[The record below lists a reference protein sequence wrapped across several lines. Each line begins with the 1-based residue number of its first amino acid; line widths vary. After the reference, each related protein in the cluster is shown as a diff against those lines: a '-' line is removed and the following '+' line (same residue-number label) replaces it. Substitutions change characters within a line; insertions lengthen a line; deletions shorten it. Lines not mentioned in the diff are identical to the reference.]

1 MSDDVRPRIL
11 LVEDNPGDARY
22 IRELLDDDDVSLEAR
37 SFDGDVLV
45 DRGDGTPDDP
55 IVHETRLGDA
65 LDYLDDAGA
74 DVVLLDLG
82 LPDSTGL
89 ETLTTLL
96 DHETEVPVV
105 VLTGLTDREV
115 GMEALRRGA
124 EEYLVKDEI
133 NAGLLVRSIHHAIER
148 RAHRREQKRYEALI
162 EEATDVNTIVD
173 PDGTFQYV
181 TPSVEYVLGYDPNE
195 LVGENAFDY
204 IHPDDRVAVREE
216 FERLAGDPDYRAT
229 VDFRFES
236 MDGSWVF
243 LDARGRDLRDEPA
256 IDGFVVY
263 TRDVTEQ
270 REYERRLESQRERL
284 AALNQLNDVVHGVAS
299 AVVDQSTREEIERI
313 ACERLAASP
322 SYEFAWVGEPDP
334 ETQAVN
340 VRASAGT
347 DGYLDEVSLS
357 VDPGDSTSDGPTGR
371 ALRTGEMQTVPDVHD
386 DGDYEQWRDL
396 ADDYGFQSSAAIPI
410 RHEDTTYGVLNV
422 YADRSDAF
430 REQERTVVE
439 HLGHL
444 VGHAIAAAERKQ
456 ALMSDAVVELG
467 FRIREIADAIGA
479 GAEPE
484 TPIVLERTIS
494 VDENEFLVYGTV
506 DEDGLS
512 EVERLAETVPFWESV
527 TVVGEH
533 VDGVRFELRLSDPPL
548 MATVASLGG
557 SVRQVVIGEDLRL
570 TAHFP
575 QDTDVREVVDAL
587 QNEYDSAEAV
597 ARRQVTERDERPGH
611 LADIWSEELTDRQRT
626 VVETAYFAG
635 FFEWPRATSG
645 EEVAASLDI
654 SGPTFSQHLRAA
666 ENKIFAR
673 LVGDDPDDSV
683 SG

>member
-1 MSDDVRPRIL
+1 MSDDARPRIL

-22 IRELLDDDDVSLEAR
+22 IRELLDDAVSLEAR
-37 SFDGDVLV
+37 SFDDDVLV
-45 DRGDGTPDDP
+45 DHGDAAPDDP
-55 IVHETRLGDA
+55 LVHETRLEDA
-65 LDYLDDAGA
+65 LAHLDVAGA

-96 DHETEVPVV
+96 DHDGGVPVV

-115 GMEALRRGA
+115 GLQALREGA
-124 EEYLVKDEI
+124 EEFLVKDEI
-133 NAGLLVRSIHHAIER
+133 NPGLLVRSIHHAIER
-148 RAHRREQKRYEALI
+148 RAHRREQKRYETLI
-162 EEATDVNTIVD
+162 EESTDVNTIID
-173 PDGTFQYV
+173 QDGTVQYV
-181 TPSVEYVLGYDPNE
+181 TPSVEHVLGYDPDE

-204 IHPDDRVAVREE
+204 IHPDDRDVVREE
-216 FERLAGDPDYRAT
+216 FERLAGDADYRAT
-229 VDFRFES
+229 VDFRFETA
-236 MDGSWVF
+236 DGSWVF

-284 AALNQLNDVVHGVAS
+284 AALNQLNDVVHGVAG
-299 AVVDQSTREEIERI
+299 AVVDQSTRAEIERI
-313 ACERLAASP
+313 ACERLAESP

-334 ETQAVN
+334 ETQEVN

-347 DGYLDEVSLS
+347 DGYLEDVSLS
-357 VDPGDSTSDGPTGR
+357 VDPDDSASEGPTGR
-371 ALRTGEMQTVPDVHD
+371 ALRTGEMQTVPDVYD
-386 DGDYEQWRDL
+386 DSDYEQWRDV
-396 ADDYGFQSSAAIPI
+396 ADDYDFRSSAAIPI

-439 HLGHL
+439 HLGRL

-456 ALMSDAVVELG
+456 ALMSDAVVELE

-479 GAEPE
+479 GTVPE
-484 TPIVLERTIS
+484 TPIELERTIS

-506 DEDGLS
+506 AEDGVS
-512 EVERLAETVPFWESV
+512 EVEQLAGTVPFWESV

-548 MATVASLGG
+548 MSTVASLGG
-557 SVRQVVIGEDLRL
+557 SVRRAAIGEDLRL
-570 TAHFP
+570 TAQFP
-575 QDTDVREVVDAL
+575 QDTDVREVVEAL

-597 ARRQVTERDERPGH
+597 ARRQVTERDERPGR
-611 LADIWSEELTDRQRT
+611 LADVWSKELTDRQRT

-673 LVGDDPDDSV
+673 LVGDDPDDSAS

>member
-1 MSDDVRPRIL
+1 MSEDARPRIL

-22 IRELLDDDDVSLEAR
+22 IRELLDDAVSLEAR
-37 SFDGDVLV
+37 SFDGDALV
-45 DRGDGTPDDP
+45 DRTRGAQADP
-55 IVHETRLGDA
+55 VVHESRLDDA

-96 DHETEVPVV
+96 DHHAAVPVV

-124 EEYLVKDEI
+124 EEFLVKDEI
-133 NAGLLVRSIHHAIER
+133 NPELLVRSIHHAIER
-148 RAHRREQKRYEALI
+148 RAHRREQKRYETLI
-162 EEATDVNTIVD
+162 EESTDVNAIVD
-173 PDGTFQYV
+173 PDGTVQYV
-181 TPSVEYVLGYDPNE
+181 TPSAEYVLGYDPDE
-195 LVGENAFDY
+195 LAGENAFEY
-204 IHPDDRVAVREE
+204 VHPDDQVAVREE
-216 FERLAGDPDYRAT
+216 FDRLAGDPDYRAT
-229 VDFRFES
+229 VDFRLRCA
-236 MDGSWVF
+236 DGSWVF
-243 LDARGRDLRDEPA
+243 LDARGRNLRDEPA

-270 REYERRLESQRERL
+270 REYERRLEAQRERL
-284 AALNQLNDVVHGVAS
+284 AALNQLNDVVNGVAG

-334 ETQAVN
+334 ETQEVN

-347 DGYLDEVSLS
+347 DGYLDDVSLS
-357 VDPGDSTSDGPTGR
+357 VAPGDPASEGPTGR
-371 ALRTGEMQTVPDVHD
+371 ALRTGEMQTVLDVD
-386 DGDYEQWRDL
+386 DDSDYERWRDL
-396 ADDYGFQSSAAIPI
+396 ADEYGFRSSAAIPI

-456 ALMSDAVVELG
+456 ALMSDAVVELE
-467 FRIREIADAIGA
+467 FRVREIADAVGA
-479 GAEPE
+479 DTVPE
-484 TPIVLERTIS
+484 TPIALERTVS
-494 VDENEFLVYGTV
+494 VDDGEFLVYGTV
-506 DEDGLS
+506 DEDGVDDL
-512 EVERLAETVPFWESV
+512 RRFTETVSFWKSFD
-527 TVVGEH
+527 VVGED

-548 MATVASLGG
+548 MSEVASLGG
-557 SVRQVVIGEDLRL
+557 SVRRVVLGEDLRL
-570 TAHFP
+570 TAQFP
-575 QDTDVREVVDAL
+575 QDTDVREVVSAIRDA
-587 QNEYDSAEAV
+587 YDSAEAV
-597 ARRQVTERDERPGH
+597 ARRQVTERDQRADH
-611 LADIWSEELTDRQRT
+611 LADVWSDALTERQRT
-626 VVETAYFAG
+626 VVETAYYAG

-645 EEVAASLDI
+645 EDVAESLDI

-673 LVGDDPDDSV
+673 LVGDDAAD
-683 SG
+683 

>member
-1 MSDDVRPRIL
+1 MSDARPRIL

-22 IRELLDDDDVSLEAR
+22 IRELLDDAVSLEAR
-37 SFDGDVLV
+37 SFDDGVLV
-45 DRGDGTPDDP
+45 DRDDREENDP
-55 IVHETRLGDA
+55 IVHETRLEDA
-65 LDYLDDAGA
+65 LDHLDDAGA

-96 DHETEVPVV
+96 DHEKAVPVV

-124 EEYLVKDEI
+124 EEFLVKDEI
-133 NAGLLVRSIHHAIER
+133 NSELLVRSVHHAIER
-148 RAHRREQKRYEALI
+148 RAHRREQKRYETLI
-162 EEATDVNTIVD
+162 EESTDVNAITD
-173 PDGTFQYV
+173 PNGTVQYV
-181 TPSVEYVLGYDPNE
+181 TPSVEHVLGYDPDE

-216 FERLAGDPDYRAT
+216 FDRLAGDPDYRAT
-229 VDFRFES
+229 VDFRFRCA
-236 MDGSWVF
+236 DDSWVF
-243 LDARGRDLRDEPA
+243 LDARGRNLLDEPA

-270 REYERRLESQRERL
+270 REYERQLEAQRERL
-284 AALNQLNDVVHGVAS
+284 AALNQLNDVVHGVAG

-313 ACERLAASP
+313 ACERLAESP

-357 VDPGDSTSDGPTGR
+357 VDPDDSASEGPTGR
-371 ALRTGEMQTVPDVHD
+371 ALRTGEMQIVLDVHD
-386 DGDYEQWRDL
+386 DGDYEQWRDV
-396 ADDYGFQSSAAIPI
+396 ADEYDFQSSAAIPI
-410 RHEDTTYGVLNV
+410 HYEDTTYGVLNV
-422 YADRSDAF
+422 YANRSDAF

-456 ALMSDAVVELG
+456 ALMSDAVVELE

-479 GAEPE
+479 GTVPE
-484 TPIVLERTIS
+484 TPIELERTIS
-494 VDENEFLVYGTV
+494 VDEDEFLVYGTV
-506 DEDGLS
+506 DDGGVDQ
-512 EVERLAETVPFWESV
+512 VEQLAETVPFWESV
-527 TVVGEH
+527 TVVGED

-548 MATVASLGG
+548 MSEVASLGG
-557 SVRQVVIGEDLRL
+557 SVRRVVIGEDLRM
-570 TAHFP
+570 TAQFP
-575 QDTDVREVVDAL
+575 QDTDMREVVDAL

-597 ARRQVTERDERPGH
+597 ARRQVTERDERPGR
-611 LADIWSEELTDRQRT
+611 LADVWSEELTDRQRT
-626 VVETAYFAG
+626 VVETAYFSG

-645 EEVAASLDI
+645 EDVADSLGI

-673 LVGDDPDDSV
+673 LVGDDPSDS
-683 SG
+683 ST

>member
-1 MSDDVRPRIL
+1 MSDDRPRIL

-22 IRELLDDDDVSLEAR
+22 IRELLDDAVSLEAR
-37 SFDGDVLV
+37 SFDGDTLV
-45 DRGDGTPDDP
+45 DRGDTETADP
-55 IVHETRLGDA
+55 LVHETRLEAA
-65 LDYLDDAGA
+65 LDHLDDAGA

-89 ETLTTLL
+89 KTLTTLL
-96 DHETEVPVV
+96 DHEGGVPVV

-115 GMEALRRGA
+115 GREALRRGA
-124 EEYLVKDEI
+124 EEFLVKDEI
-133 NAGLLVRSIHHAIER
+133 NPELLVRSIHHAIER
-148 RAHRREQKRYEALI
+148 RAHRREQKRYETLI
-162 EEATDVNTIVD
+162 EESTDVNAIAD
-173 PDGTFQYV
+173 PDGTFRYV
-181 TPSVEYVLGYDPNE
+181 TPSVEYVLGYDPDE

-216 FERLAGDPDYRAT
+216 FDRLTGDSDYRAT
-229 VDFRFES
+229 VDFRFQS
-236 MDGSWVF
+236 ADGSWVF
-243 LDARGRDLRDEPA
+243 LDARGRNLRDEPT

-270 REYERRLESQRERL
+270 REYERQLESQRERL
-284 AALNQLNDVVHGVAS
+284 AALNQLNDVVHGVAG

-313 ACERLAASP
+313 ACERLAESP

-357 VDPGDSTSDGPTGR
+357 VDPDNSASEGPTGR
-371 ALRTGEMQTVPDVHD
+371 ALRTGEMQTVLDVHD
-386 DGDYEQWRDL
+386 DRNYEQWRDV
-396 ADDYGFQSSAAIPI
+396 ADDYDFQSSAAIPI
-410 RHEDTTYGVLNV
+410 RYEDTTYGVLNV

-456 ALMSDAVVELG
+456 ALMSDAVVELE

-479 GAEPE
+479 GTAPE
-484 TPIVLERTIS
+484 IPIELERTIS
-494 VDENEFLVYGTV
+494 VDENQFLVYGTV
-506 DEDGLS
+506 AADGIS
-512 EVERLAETVPFWESV
+512 EVERLAETVSFWESV
-527 TVVGEH
+527 TVVGEV

-548 MATVASLGG
+548 MSEVASLGG
-557 SVRQVVIGEDLRL
+557 SVRRVVIGEDLRM
-570 TAHFP
+570 TAQFP

-597 ARRQVTERDERPGH
+597 ARRQVTERDQRPGR
-611 LADIWSEELTDRQRT
+611 LADVWSDALTDRQRT
-626 VVETAYFAG
+626 VVETAYFSG

-645 EEVAASLDI
+645 EEVAESLDI

-666 ENKIFAR
+666 EHKIFAR
-673 LVGDDPDDSV
+673 LVGDDPGDSA
-683 SG
+683 SSS

>member
-1 MSDDVRPRIL
+1 MSDDHPRIL

-22 IRELLDDDDVSLEAR
+22 IRELLDDAVSLEAR

-45 DRGDGTPDDP
+45 DRDDREADDP
-55 IVHETRLGDA
+55 IVHETRLEDA
-65 LDYLDDAGA
+65 LTYLDDADA

-96 DHETEVPVV
+96 DHDAGVPVV

-124 EEYLVKDEI
+124 EEFLVKDEI
-133 NAGLLVRSIHHAIER
+133 NPELLVRSIHHAIER
-148 RAHRREQKRYEALI
+148 RAHRREQKRYETLI
-162 EEATDVNTIVD
+162 EESTDVNAIVD
-173 PDGTFQYV
+173 PDGTVQYV
-181 TPSVEYVLGYDPNE
+181 TPSVEHVLGYDPDE

-204 IHPDDRVAVREE
+204 IHPDDRNAVHEE
-216 FERLAGDPDYRAT
+216 FERLATDPDYRAT
-229 VDFRFES
+229 VDFRFQCT
-236 MDGSWVF
+236 DDSWVF
-243 LDARGRDLRDEPA
+243 LNARGRDLRDEPA
-256 IDGFVVY
+256 IGGFVVY

-284 AALNQLNDVVHGVAS
+284 AALNQLNDVVHGVAG
-299 AVVDQSTREEIERI
+299 AVVDQSTREEIDRI
-313 ACERLAASP
+313 TCERLAKSP

-334 ETQAVN
+334 ETQEVN

-357 VDPGDSTSDGPTGR
+357 VDPDDSASEGPTGR
-371 ALRTGEMQTVPDVHD
+371 ALRTGEMQTILDVHD
-386 DGDYEQWRDL
+386 DSDYEQWRDV
-396 ADDYGFQSSAAIPI
+396 ADDYDFQSSAAIPI

-422 YADRSDAF
+422 YANRSDAF

-456 ALMSDAVVELG
+456 ALMSDAVVELE
-467 FRIREIADAIGA
+467 FRIREIADAIGD
-479 GAEPE
+479 GTVPE
-484 TPIVLERTIS
+484 TPIELERTIS
-494 VDENEFLVYGTV
+494 VDDEFLVYGTV
-506 DEDGLS
+506 AEDGIS
-512 EVERLAETVPFWESV
+512 EVERLAETAPFWESV
-527 TVVGEH
+527 TVIGEH

-548 MATVASLGG
+548 MSTVASLGG
-557 SVRQVVIGEDLRL
+557 SVRRAVIGEDLRL
-570 TAHFP
+570 TAQFP

-587 QNEYDSAEAV
+587 QDEYDSAEAV

-611 LADIWSEELTDRQRT
+611 LADVWSEELTDRQRT

-645 EEVAASLDI
+645 EDVAASLDI

-673 LVGDDPDDSV
+673 LVGDDADDL
-683 SG
+683 GD